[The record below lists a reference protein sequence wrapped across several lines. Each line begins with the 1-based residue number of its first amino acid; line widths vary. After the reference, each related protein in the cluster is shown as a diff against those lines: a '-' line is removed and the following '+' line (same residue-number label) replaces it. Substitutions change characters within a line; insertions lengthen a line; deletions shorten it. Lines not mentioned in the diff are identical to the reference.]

1 MTREMVRRCDFE
13 LAHIHDSYWC
23 HPMYMNRV
31 RQTYVDILVEIA
43 ESSMLE
49 DIMSEITGKP
59 VTLNFTDPDLYLDIK
74 HSEYALS

>member
-1 MTREMVRRCDFE
+1 
-13 LAHIHDSYWC
+13 
-23 HPMYMNRV
+23 MYMNRV